1 MSGIKRVAEFCFRQG
16 GLLCH
21 QFLIFSILYDRYAA
35 RDAGF
40 AVDKTPWEHA
50 NCYPAV
56 EQQVNFTAQAFGMD
70 DAIWEHLQVHK
81 LVLAVIEE
89 SAKGMPYFFLNTLS
103 AWRAWRGIQ
112 SRMMV
117 FMGWSALPQSTP
129 IQRSFFFLAHSANS
143 RSGPGCMTM

>member
-89 SAKGMPYFFLNTLS
+89 IRQRHAIFLLEYFISLARLARHPITDDGIHGMVSAAAIHTDP
-103 AWRAWRGIQ
+103 A
-112 SRMMV
+112 
-117 FMGWSALPQSTP
+117 
-129 IQRSFFFLAHSANS
+129 
-143 RSGPGCMTM
+143 